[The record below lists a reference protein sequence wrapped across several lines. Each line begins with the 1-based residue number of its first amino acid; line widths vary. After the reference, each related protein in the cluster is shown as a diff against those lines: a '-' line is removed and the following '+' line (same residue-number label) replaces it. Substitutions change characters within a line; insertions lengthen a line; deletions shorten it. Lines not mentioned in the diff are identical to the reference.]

1 MYASREDLI
10 TLIELSKTDRI
21 ALAAQK
27 KLDDLPQRAQILAAR
42 KKRDSILEKQKS
54 VSEMRKTAE
63 QEFSRISDE
72 DAMLAEKQNA
82 VQETINSVHGDFRS
96 VEAHTK
102 ELNGIAKR
110 RSALD
115 AQIEEV
121 DARLGKIKAVE
132 AQIDAVLAQIKAEE
146 DAAVESFRIEGGEL
160 KAKIAAA
167 QASAAQCAAKLPDDL
182 VKLYQKTSKK
192 CAGVALGVL
201 EGNRCSVC
209 RSSIDESHLID
220 LRASKPLGVCP
231 SCKRLLITDPPA
243 ER

>member
-10 TLIELSKTDRI
+10 TLLELAKADRT

-42 KKRDSILEKQKS
+42 KKRDSIFEKQRS
-54 VSEMRKTAE
+54 VAEMRKAAE

-72 DAMLAEKQNA
+72 DAMLADKQAA
-82 VQETINSVHGDFRS
+82 VQETINSAHGDFRS

-115 AQIEEV
+115 GQIEQV
-121 DARLGKIKAVE
+121 DARLQKIKAVE

-146 DAAVESFRIEGGEL
+146 DAAVESFRTEGGTL
-160 KAKIAAA
+160 KAAVAAA
-167 QASAAQCAAKLPDDL
+167 NAVAAQHAAKLPDEL
-182 VKLYQKTSKK
+182 VKLYRKTAKR

-201 EGNRCSVC
+201 ENGRCSVC
-209 RSSIDESHLID
+209 RSAIDESHLID
-220 LRASKPLGVCP
+220 LRASRPLGVCP
-231 SCKRLLITDPPA
+231 SCKRLLITDPPT